1 MQMRSTASQRQ
12 TERRSTLV
20 QEVVHRLE
28 REISKG
34 RFQPGDRLDE
44 QKLAAAFGVSRTPVR
59 EALRHLAAAGLI
71 DLQPR
76 RGASVAQV
84 PLPRMIQ
91 MLEVMSTIE
100 GLCAR
105 LAARRMSDD
114 ERQHLRRL
122 VAGSGKVMHG
132 EADVDVFHD
141 IGLQFHD
148 AIYAGT
154 HNPFL
159 EDLAKTIRN
168 RVAGYRRRQLSRPG
182 RMQEAHE
189 EHLCIVEAIAAG
201 DADAAEAQMVRHISM
216 QSDRFI
222 DFISALTRAELLAEA
237 VQPHF
242 PQPPT
247 TPPT

>member
-1 MQMRSTASQRQ
+1 M
-12 TERRSTLV
+12 RRSTLV
-20 QEVVHRLE
+20 QEVVDRLE
-28 REISKG
+28 REISGG

-59 EALRHLAAAGLI
+59 EALRHLAAAGLV

-76 RGASVAQV
+76 RGATVAQV
-84 PLPRMIQ
+84 PLPCMIQ

-105 LAARRMSDD
+105 LAARRMTDEERENLRVLMTYCGDALEESSDAD
-114 ERQHLRRL
+114 L
-122 VAGSGKVMHG
+122 V
-132 EADVDVFHD
+132 HD
-141 IGLQFHD
+141 LGLKFHD

-159 EDLAKTIRN
+159 EDLAQRIRN
-168 RVAGYRRRQLSRPG
+168 RVAGYRRRQLDRPG
-182 RMQEAHE
+182 RMREAHE
-189 EHLCIVEAIAAG
+189 EHLRILEAIVAG
-201 DADAAEAQMVRHISM
+201 DADGAEAAMGRHINM

-222 DFISALTRAELLAEA
+222 DFISALTRAELLTEA

-242 PQPPT
+242 AQARSAPPPT
-247 TPPT
+247 